1 MHKEIDKNTKYN
13 LVKCALFLEKN
24 GTACLALNDSKDPI
38 ESAKEFLQNNE
49 IYTLGEPVLSENFI
63 YVSVDPVKTDLS
75 SFYNWSEII
84 PSSQPM
90 KEVWRQFIWNM
101 NDPDSWGTNVYLDSI
116 DLGPLNVGQI
126 LRGYFKT
133 LRV

>member
-1 MHKEIDKNTKYN
+1 MHKIIDKNTKYN

-24 GTACLALNDSKDPI
+24 GMGCLSLNDSKDPI
-38 ESAKEFLQNNE
+38 KSAKEFLQNNE
-49 IYTLGEPVLSENFI
+49 IYSIGEPILSENFI
-63 YVSVDPVKTDLS
+63 YVSVDPIKTDLS

-84 PSSQPM
+84 PLSQPM

-116 DLGPLNVGQI
+116 ELGSFNVGQI

-133 LRV
+133 LCV

>member
-1 MHKEIDKNTKYN
+1 MHKNIDKNTKYD

-24 GTACLALNDSKDPI
+24 GTACLSLNDSKDPI
-38 ESAKEFLQNNE
+38 KSAKEFLENNE
-49 IYTLGEPVLSENFI
+49 IYTLGEPVLSDKII
-63 YVSVDPVKTDLS
+63 YVSVDHVKTDLS

-101 NDPDSWGTNVYLDSI
+101 NDPDSWGTNVYLDSVEI
-116 DLGPLNVGQI
+116 GPLNIGQI

-133 LRV
+133 LCV